1 MDGKR
6 NAVLVEG
13 RVYQNRGGGKFRC
26 LASWGEPGGESKAV
40 VRNVASGWRCLAHN
54 VTLYADGSIE
64 WDYSTGGFFDGTKEA
79 VAC

>member
-13 RVYQNRGGGKFRC
+13 RVYQNRGGGKFCC

-54 VTLYADGSIE
+54 VTMYADGRIE
-64 WDYSTGGFFDGTKEA
+64 WDYSTGGFFDRTKEA